1 MLTDKKAMDIARRVL
16 GSYFKDTSFPLIQ
29 HHVDSFNDF
38 IEKSIPAFIKSA
50 NPIELELAAEKRFI
64 RVYIGGK
71 NGDNIKCHSPVDD
84 MGNAIVPHACRLDNL
99 TYALNIRG
107 DIDID
112 YVFTEGDS
120 TSTIT
125 KSFKNAHIGDI
136 PLMLR
141 SNKCYLTAM
150 DGFDIGECKYEL
162 GGYFIIDGAEKILLT
177 QELLGN
183 NMFYAGERKK
193 KSSGGSPFKKG
204 LTEREDIVEMPDIK
218 YEEKTEYYVG
228 IKSISEDSSRG
239 PYSHFLVIPE
249 AVAYITGK
257 EGEIDN
263 MKEPSLGR
271 DMRLATI
278 TVRGFDQPIPLISL
292 FRALGIHTDKD
303 IYDIILAGVTDKDR
317 IAYDD
322 IFMQLVLGHERYL
335 KFISMTDKE
344 LLKKFT
350 HTKSP
355 SEIVKNVYEYLF
367 PHAEGNLTQKAF
379 MLGIMAKMGI
389 DLALGI
395 TPPSDRDN
403 FKFKRFDTSGVLC
416 FDEFRRIYREMS
428 KGLLL
433 NMDSRVQYESARYKG
448 KNLAEL
454 IGFDQIGYY
463 WKSFRMLKEFN
474 RSFKGMWAKR
484 SGISQEL
491 SRTSY
496 AGTISHLRKTSLQID
511 KTASTAPPRR
521 LYGSQ
526 WGLCC
531 PTDSP
536 DGSDI
541 GYIKALTIMAHVS
554 TAFPASVVR
563 ETVMKSSPNIRL
575 LADIH
580 PATWEPYWSKIFVNS
595 DLFGVCM
602 DGTETFHDAMVAARR
617 NGTIGSS
624 VSLAW
629 NRGANEY
636 RIYCDAGRPI
646 RPVYRPG
653 VLPDTIRKAK
663 HWKDILKHL
672 DYIDAAETDTLKIS
686 MAPFHPTLPSE
697 IHMSFNMS
705 ALTNLVPYS
714 DHNPGTRN
722 AFSIAQ
728 QKQASAWYHTNYT
741 KRFDTIAIM
750 MALPQKPLSQT
761 WMYREMM
768 GPGGCLP
775 YGENAIVAITTY
787 GGYNQEDSVMLNKG
801 SLDRGMFRTLYAHS
815 YEVEEEMIDLASKT
829 HTVFG
834 NPLSVVDI
842 KRKEGMDYSKLD
854 ADGIIKVNSL
864 VDDDTILSGILS
876 PVYSPSGELLSQRD
890 KSVETKRGQRGRVD
904 AVYRYATKDG
914 LRGVKIRIVEE
925 RSPMLGDKM
934 SSRHSQ
940 KGTVGM
946 LLAEADMPFNSKGIR
961 PDIIFNPHALPT
973 RMTVGQFVESV
984 SNKIGLKM
992 GAFIDATPF
1001 TVSNRVKDTRDTMV
1015 ANGFEPYGSEVL
1027 YNGMTGEAMEVDIF
1041 MGPVYYQALKQ
1052 MVEDKINY
1060 RDTGPKTL
1068 LTHQPTQGRGDG
1080 GGLRIGEMERDA
1092 LVSHGMSKFLTESM
1106 MERSDKT
1113 EAQFD
1118 RESGHFDTSKD
1129 TLTLPY
1135 AMTLFT
1141 RELEAMHIDVKLSTE

>member
-1 MLTDKKAMDIARRVL
+1 MLTDKKAMDVARHVL

-29 HHVDSFNDF
+29 HHVDSYNDF
-38 IEKSIPAFIKSA
+38 IEKSIPGFIKSA
-50 NPIELELAAEKRFI
+50 NPFELELAKDGRFI

-71 NGDNIKCHSPVDD
+71 NGDKLTFHSPIDE

-99 TYALNIRG
+99 TYAVSIRG

-112 YVFTEGDS
+112 YVFSDES
-120 TSTIT
+120 IIS
-125 KSFKNAHIGDI
+125 KSFSNVFIGEV

-141 SNKCYLTAM
+141 TNKCYLSGI
-150 DGFDIGECKYEL
+150 DGYEIGECKFEL

-183 NMFYAGERKK
+183 NMFYAGERKR
-193 KSSGGSPFKKG
+193 KSGESPFKKG
-204 LTEREDIVEMPDIK
+204 LTERESAMVMKDARFEEDVEV
-218 YEEKTEYYVG
+218 YVG

-239 PYSHFLVIPE
+239 PYSHFLVIPD
-249 AVAYITGK
+249 VNRYN
-257 EGEIDN
+257 EGDIERN
-263 MKEPSLGR
+263 VGR
-271 DMRLATI
+271 DMRLAMVN
-278 TVRGFDQPIPLISL
+278 VRGFDQPVPLVSL
-292 FRALGIHTDKD
+292 FRALGIFSDRD
-303 IYDIILAGVTDKDR
+303 VYDIILAGVPDKDR

-322 IFMQLVLGHERYL
+322 IFIQIILSHERFL
-335 KFISMTDKE
+335 KTTE
-344 LLKKFT
+344 LSDMEILRKFT
-350 HTKSP
+350 HTKSKF
-355 SEIVKNVYEYLF
+355 EIVKNLYEYLF
-367 PHAEGNLTQKAF
+367 PHIEGDLTQKAYT
-379 MLGIMAKMGI
+379 LGIMTKMGF
-389 DLALGI
+389 DVALKRAGA
-395 TPPSDRDN
+395 SDRDN

-416 FDEFRRIYREMS
+416 FDEFRRVYREMGKS
-428 KGLLL
+428 LLL
-433 NMDSRVQYESARYKG
+433 SMDSRIQYEAVRFVG
-448 KNLAEL
+448 KELANLIDQE
-454 IGFDQIGYY
+454 QIGYY
-463 WKSFRMLKEFN
+463 WKSYRMLNEFKK
-474 RSFKGMWAKR
+474 SFKGLWDKQ

-496 AGTISHLRKTSLQID
+496 AGVISHLRKTSLQID

-526 WGLCC
+526 WGLTC

-541 GYIKALTIMAHVS
+541 GYIKALAILANVS
-554 TAFPASVVR
+554 TAFPALKVR
-563 ETVMKSSPNIRL
+563 ETLIASSSNIRI

-580 PATWEPYWSKIFVNS
+580 PATWDPVWSKIFVNS

-602 DGTETFHDAMVAARR
+602 ADTEDLHNKMVSARR
-617 NGTIGSS
+617 NGEIGKS

-629 NRGANEY
+629 NRSANEY
-636 RIYCDAGRPI
+636 RIYCDPGRPI

-653 VLPDTIRKAK
+653 TTSDMIRKCKNWNEIVAN
-663 HWKDILKHL
+663 L

-686 MAPFHPTLPSE
+686 MTPFHPSLPSE

-705 ALTNLVPYS
+705 ALANLVPYS

-728 QKQASAWYHTNYT
+728 QKQAASWYHTNYT

-750 MALPQKPLSQT
+750 MATPQRPISQT

-768 GPGGCLP
+768 GPGGCMP
-775 YGENAIVAITTY
+775 YGVNAIVAITTY
-787 GGYNQEDSVMLNKG
+787 GGYNQEDSVMINKTALN
-801 SLDRGMFRTLYAHS
+801 RGMFRTLYSHS
-815 YEVEEEMIDLASKT
+815 YEVEEEMIDPAIQK
-829 HTVFG
+829 HTDFG
-834 NPLSVVDI
+834 NPITNPIYQDV
-842 KRKEGMDYSKLD
+842 KRKEGMDYEKLD
-854 ADGIIKVNSL
+854 QDGIIRVNSI
-864 VDDDTILSGILS
+864 VDDNTILVGVVS
-876 PVYSPSGELLSQRD
+876 PISNAEGHITGFRD
-890 KSVETKRGQRGRVD
+890 GSVEPKRGQHGRVD
-904 AVYRYATKDG
+904 AVYRYATRDG

-925 RSPMLGDKM
+925 RSPVLGDKM

-946 LLAEADMPFNSKGIR
+946 LLEEEDMPFTASGLR

-973 RMTVGQFVESV
+973 RMTVGQFVESA
-984 SNKIGLKM
+984 SNKVGIGL

-1001 TVSNRVKDTRDTMV
+1001 TVSNRVKDVRDTMV
-1015 ANGFEPYGSEVL
+1015 ARGFDPYGSEVL
-1027 YNGMTGEAMEVDIF
+1027 YNGMTGEVMEVDIF

-1092 LVSHGMSKFLTESM
+1092 LVSHGMSKFLTESL
-1106 MERSDKT
+1106 MERSDKA
-1113 EAQFD
+1113 EAQFN
-1118 RESGHFDTSKD
+1118 RETGHFDTSKD
-1129 TLTLPY
+1129 ILTLPY

-1141 RELEAMHIDVKLSTE
+1141 RELESMHIDVKLNVE